1 MSPTAKAILA
11 ATGLLTTCVIFGL
24 AHFARK
30 TEQQNL
36 LNRGVRVN
44 GRVLSVGREE
54 DRAGMPLVLQYEFV
68 PVGASLPVRGKCVA
82 SAFTPYSPG
91 DSVVVCYNKALPASS
106 IILSPRGEAM

>member
-1 MSPTAKAILA
+1 MSPTAKVILA
-11 ATGLLTTCVIFGL
+11 ATGLLTTFVMFGL

-30 TEQQNL
+30 TEQKNL
-36 LNRGVRVN
+36 VNQGVRVN

-68 PVGASLPVRGKCVA
+68 PVGASLPVLGKCAA
-82 SAFTPYSPG
+82 SAFTPYAPG

-106 IILSPRGEAM
+106 IILSPSGKAM

>member
-1 MSPTAKAILA
+1 MSPTAKMILA
-11 ATGLLTTCVIFGL
+11 ATGLLTTCVMFGL

-36 LNRGVRVN
+36 LNRGIRVN

-68 PVGASLPVRGKCVA
+68 PVGASVPVIGKCAVGT
-82 SAFTPYSPG
+82 FTPYAPG
-91 DSVVVCYNKALPASS
+91 DQVVVCYNKALPASS
-106 IILSPRGEAM
+106 IVLSPGGKVL